1 MKEQIINI
9 KPIQDNAWKYYLT
22 KKHNEKIRANS
33 KRFEFIAVGIIILTA
48 FTCLIFSFSFFTFVT
63 MGLSGLFLF
72 ITIVRY
78 PYAWYQ
84 VSNKKIAEFLHKTSN
99 HEKKEILLEYLE
111 VVINTFTRDL
121 KQYKNPNNE
130 SFEKKLQELGNYMFL
145 KKVIEESQP
154 G

>member
-1 MKEQIINI
+1 
-9 KPIQDNAWKYYLT
+9 
-22 KKHNEKIRANS
+22 
-33 KRFEFIAVGIIILTA
+33 
-48 FTCLIFSFSFFTFVT
+48 
-63 MGLSGLFLF
+63 
-72 ITIVRY
+72 
-78 PYAWYQ
+78 
-84 VSNKKIAEFLHKTSN
+84 LHKTSN